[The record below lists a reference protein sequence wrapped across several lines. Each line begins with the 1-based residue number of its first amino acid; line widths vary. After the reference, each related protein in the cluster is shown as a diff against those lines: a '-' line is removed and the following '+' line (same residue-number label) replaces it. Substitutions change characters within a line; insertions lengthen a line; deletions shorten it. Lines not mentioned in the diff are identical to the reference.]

1 MGTANQSGH
10 VGEQVLAPT
19 ELHPAEFPT
28 LNMEQGGVRKTTL
41 VWCVDSPG
49 FGGSEISLIRVLSM
63 VQADSSVVIHGE
75 TICPELA
82 AFLRKTGLKTK
93 IHATGNAF
101 KHALRGL
108 IAASR
113 LVHEFPNSTFVIWA
127 HHSDS
132 NRWLQLVLA
141 LYGRRFIVVER
152 LVPADAKSFA
162 KSRLSIPIK
171 RFVASRVHSIIVNGK
186 SQVEHYQKL
195 FRLKHARVAT
205 ISGSRDIT
213 KIRDRVEKL
222 REDTAGLRKTLG
234 LPARSF
240 IVCVARLAAQKG
252 QSDLLR
258 ALSMLPETKTM
269 APALVLVGEGPDRS
283 SLEHLATELVPGR
296 VIFAGHTDDPL
307 PYLAACDIFVLPSL
321 AEGLPGALIEAMA
334 AGLPCI
340 ATDIP
345 GNRELVCDGET
356 GSLVPVGSPEALA
369 HAIRIMLTD
378 RPFADCCAQAAFD
391 LVAREYDEE
400 VEKREWRLLFSQL

>member
-1 MGTANQSGH
+1 M
-10 VGEQVLAPT
+10 
-19 ELHPAEFPT
+19 
-28 LNMEQGGVRKTTL
+28 NMEQGSVGKTSL

-49 FGGSEISLIRVLSM
+49 FGGSEISLIRVLRM
-63 VQADSSVVIHGE
+63 VHADSSVVVHGE
-75 TICPELA
+75 TICSELA
-82 AFLRKTGLKTK
+82 AFLEKTGLQTRVYS
-93 IHATGNAF
+93 TRNAF
-101 KHALRGL
+101 KHVLNGL
-108 IAASR
+108 VEAYR
-113 LVHEFPNSTFVIWA
+113 LIHEFPNSTFIIWA

-141 LYGRRFIVVER
+141 LYRRRLIVVER
-152 LVPADAKSFA
+152 LVPADPNSFA

-171 RFVASRVHSIIVNGK
+171 RFVASRVHSIIVNGR
-186 SQVEHYQKL
+186 SQVEHYQQL
-195 FRLKHARVAT
+195 FRLQHARVTA

-213 KIRDRVEKL
+213 KIRDRVKKL
-222 REDTAGLRKTLG
+222 REDDVSLRKTLG
-234 LPARSF
+234 LPSTF
-240 IVCVARLAAQKG
+240 LIVCVARLAAQKA

-258 ALSMLPETKTM
+258 ALSMLPETKTI
-269 APALVLVGEGPDRS
+269 APSLVLVGDGPDRP

-296 VIFAGHTDDPL
+296 VVFTGHTDDAL
-307 PYLAACDIFVLPSL
+307 PYLAAGDIFVLPSL

-345 GNRELVCDGET
+345 GNRELVRDGET

-378 RPFADCCAQAAFD
+378 RPFAEHCAQAAYD

-400 VEKREWRLLFSQL
+400 VEKREWQQLFSQL